1 MQDKMEDYGYKVDK
15 VDATDVPAED
25 IDKTF
30 KSSSI
35 GESRGPPSSIRA
47 LCSSSPPQT

>member
-1 MQDKMEDYGYKVDK
+1 MDHIEYQLEDVKAARIASD
-15 VDATDVPAED
+15 D

-35 GESRGPPSSIRA
+35 GEQAQTVVSH
-47 LCSSSPPQT
+47 SPVC

>member
-1 MQDKMEDYGYKVDK
+1 MDHIEYQLEDVKAARVASD
-15 VDATDVPAED
+15 D

-35 GESRGPPSSIRA
+35 GEQA
-47 LCSSSPPQT
+47 QTIVYHNLVC